1 MDPDKKIKD
10 IVADTAKE
18 CGTDIKLADFVFF
31 KLGDGLQKK
40 EEDFAAEVAAQLS
53 K

>member
-1 MDPDKKIKD
+1 MDPDRKVRD
-10 IVADTAKE
+10 IVAEAAKAL
-18 CGTDIKLADFVFF
+18 GTDVRIKEFVLF

-40 EEDFAAEVAAQLS
+40 EEDFAAEVAAQLN

>member
-1 MDPDKKIKD
+1 MDPDRKVKAV
-10 IVADTAKE
+10 VADAAKE
-18 CGTDIKLADFVFF
+18 LGTDIKLADYAFF

-40 EEDFAAEVAAQLS
+40 EEDFAAEVNAQLN